1 MHDQHAPGSSIAAVT
16 SPASSDLQRFV
27 RGTLGCKC
35 PDDVFQSVAIDYHED
50 HTRLVIGNRLLIY
63 VTQVETEPLPGKAV
77 SRLVERGL
85 ADRNSQRL
93 NRLRLVIAHTQPP
106 LDHADAKAAFN
117 EVVGDDDRAYLHFIA
132 TEQLPAELRRDV
144 TSPAPATILPKWLQ
158 GDPIAEHLRS
168 LGRPVTK
175 AAWLEAAYGSS
186 NEVALEQDK
195 ETREWVRRHFPRDA
209 HEPVR

>member
-1 MHDQHAPGSSIAAVT
+1 VI

-35 PDDVFQSVAIDYHED
+35 PDEVFQSIAIDRAD
-50 HTRLVIGNRLLIY
+50 GHTRIVIGNQLLIY
-63 VTQVETEPLPGKAV
+63 LMEVAEEAEPARAV
-77 SRLVERGL
+77 SRLASKGL
-85 ADRNSQRL
+85 ADRNLQRL
-93 NRLRLVIAHTQPP
+93 NRLRLVVAYTQPP
-106 LDHADAKAAFN
+106 LDHADAEAAFT
-117 EVVGDDDRAYLHFIA
+117 EAVGDDDRAHLHFIV
-132 TEQLPAELRRDV
+132 TDQLPAELLGDA
-144 TSPAPATILPKWLQ
+144 TPPAAEKILPTWLL

-186 NEVALEQDK
+186 NEVVLEQDK
-195 ETREWVRRHFPRDA
+195 ETREWVRRHFPKDA